1 MKPVAKMNSMKPGKP
16 GMTNKPKPPQGVKP
30 VKRPTAMPIK
40 TNKPKP
46 RPTTKPIKP
55 GTVKRGM

>member
-1 MKPVAKMNSMKPGKP
+1 MAMKPVAKMNSMKPGKQVQ
-16 GMTNKPKPPQGVKP
+16 GGVKP
-30 VKRPTAMPIK
+30 VKRPTTMPIK